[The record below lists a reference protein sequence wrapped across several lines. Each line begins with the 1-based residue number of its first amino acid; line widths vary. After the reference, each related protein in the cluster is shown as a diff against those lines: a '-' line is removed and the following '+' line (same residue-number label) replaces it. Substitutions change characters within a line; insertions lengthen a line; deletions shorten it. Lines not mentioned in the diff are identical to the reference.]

1 MGEDKPKKPGSGVE
15 LSPEHLRGILDSM
28 EDAVFVLDREQ
39 RHVKLLGRWVG
50 RFGYVPEQF
59 IGRTAREIFEPEAAM
74 VHEEAN
80 ARALA
85 GETVLYE
92 WEIQG
97 PQGPARFESLLSPV
111 RNPEGVVVAI
121 VAVGRDITQQKRL
134 EAQLVRTQKMEAVGR
149 LAGGI
154 VHDFGNLLTA
164 ITGYGELL
172 LRRLPAGDPLRVEI
186 EEIRRAG
193 ARATALVRQLLAFTR
208 KQVLQPRVLDLNAAL
223 DEMEATLRHVL
234 GEEVVLVLKKD
245 PGNPRVRADRG
256 QLEQAVLNL
265 SANANDAMPDGGTL
279 TLSTGVE
286 VLDEARAADH
296 DGLAAG
302 PHAVLTIADV
312 GVGMP
317 PEVLERAFEPFFTTK
332 DPAMAAGLGLSAV
345 FGIVKQSGG
354 DIRVES
360 EPGKGTTFRVWFPH
374 VEAASDVVRPAAP
387 AEAPGA
393 PEAAASAAAPSGPGE
408 TVLVVDDEPSVR
420 ALARRV
426 LELNGYEV
434 LEAGGADEAV
444 ALCGSREGPIHLVLT
459 DVVSRRGSGP
469 DLAQRLAEKKPG
481 IRVVYMSG
489 YAPSASQRRWVLGKG
504 VPLVEKPLAPETLSR
519 KVRETL
525 GKKK

>member
-1 MGEDKPKKPGSGVE
+1 MGEETPAKNPGSGIE

-28 EDAVFVLDREQ
+28 EDAVFVLDRE
-39 RHVKLLGRWVG
+39 RKHVKVFGRWLG
-50 RFGYVPEQF
+50 RFGYDPEQF
-59 IGRTAREIFEPEAAM
+59 LGRTHGEIFGPEAAA
-74 VHEEAN
+74 VHEEAL

-85 GETVLYE
+85 GETVVYE
-92 WEIQG
+92 WDIQG
-97 PQGPARFESLLSPV
+97 PQGPARFESVLSPV
-111 RNPEGVVVAI
+111 RNPDGDVVAV
-121 VAVGRDITQQKRL
+121 VAVGREITQQKRL
-134 EAQLVRTQKMEAVGR
+134 EAQLVRAQKMEAVGR
-149 LAGGI
+149 LASGI
-154 VHDFGNLLTA
+154 VHDFENLLTA

-208 KQVLQPRVLDLNAAL
+208 KQVLQPRVLDLNATL
-223 DEMEATLRHVL
+223 DEMEPTIRHVL
-234 GEEVVLVLKKD
+234 FEEVVLVLKKD
-245 PGNPRVRADRG
+245 PSSPRIRADRS
-256 QLEQAVLNL
+256 QLEQAILNL
-265 SANANDAMPDGGTL
+265 AANANDSMPDGGTL
-279 TLSTGVE
+279 TISTSCE
-286 VLDEARAADH
+286 TLDEAGAAAH

-302 PHAVLTIADV
+302 PHTVLTVADL

-317 PEVLERAFEPFFTTK
+317 PEVIERAFEPFFTTK

-360 EPGKGTTFRVWFPH
+360 TQGQGTTFRIWFPN
-374 VEAASDVVRPAAP
+374 VEAPSDVLRAEAPTPTLAASP
-387 AEAPGA
+387 AEAPA
-393 PEAAASAAAPSGPGE
+393 PPAPAE
-408 TVLVVDDEPSVR
+408 TVLVVDDEPAVR

-426 LELNGYEV
+426 LEMNGYEV
-434 LEAGGADEAV
+434 LEAEGTDEAV
-444 ALCGSREGPIHLVLT
+444 ALCARREGPIHLVLT
-459 DVVSRRGSGP
+459 DVVTRRGSGP

-525 GKKK
+525 GKRK